1 MDKRHPR
8 GRPAAHSR
16 GQLRVHLRLSHPV
29 LPRVRSAHQKRAVK
43 TKLKFKLVVV
53 LSLSILLNVFLL
65 WEVQRKTNIAKKLE
79 KALSEL
85 KDSLPTLPV
94 P

>member
-1 MDKRHPR
+1 M
-8 GRPAAHSR
+8 
-16 GQLRVHLRLSHPV
+16 
-29 LPRVRSAHQKRAVK
+29 K

-79 KALSEL
+79 NALSEL
-85 KDSLPTLPV
+85 KDSLSALPV